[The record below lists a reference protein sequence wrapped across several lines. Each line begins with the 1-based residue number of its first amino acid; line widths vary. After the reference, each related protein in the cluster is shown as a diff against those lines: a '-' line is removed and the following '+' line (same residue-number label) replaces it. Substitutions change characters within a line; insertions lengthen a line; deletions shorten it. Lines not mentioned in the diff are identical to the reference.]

1 MSRQPR
7 TARLS
12 VWAAVRSWTFWS
24 NSSPMIGFVLL
35 VHLFA
40 GLLAV
45 RAVLTAHADFHAF
58 AWFLALLSLCLVF
71 EEGTTR
77 IEKLRFKLRSARHH
91 DMTSVW
97 TFAAAIVLIPALT
110 VPLVMVIQLHT
121 WHRYVKGRGGMPY
134 RTAFTG
140 SSIWIACVA
149 ARTVM
154 DLFGSHG
161 ALPRGPIAVLAVATA
176 MFVYTAVNTGLIYA
190 AVYIGSRPA
199 SPPPFLTMWAD
210 VYLEVATLCLAGLT
224 ALALLFQPWLTV
236 LVIPAMVI
244 MQRSVLSKEL
254 EEAATIDSKTGLLNA
269 LAWQQAA
276 SAELERSARDNKN
289 AAMLIVDMDN
299 FKLINDT
306 YGHLVGDAVLKAV
319 ADVLADELRGYDVL
333 GRFGGEEFVALLAD
347 VSALQALD
355 VSDRILS
362 RVRNLRVPAR
372 DPEPREVTGLSASIG
387 IACFPQQGSQ
397 VEDLLHTADAALYT
411 AKREGRD
418 RVEYSYISDKT
429 TNT

>member
-1 MSRQPR
+1 MPRDPR
-7 TARLS
+7 TAKMPVPTR
-12 VWAAVRSWTFWS
+12 VRSWNLWAT
-24 NSSPMIGFVLL
+24 SPAMVGYVLL
-35 VHLFA
+35 VHLVA
-40 GLLAV
+40 ALLAV
-45 RAVLTAHADFHAF
+45 RAVVTADADFHAF
-58 AWFLALLSLCLVF
+58 AWFGVLLILCLVF
-71 EEGTTR
+71 EEGTSR

-97 TFAAAIVLIPALT
+97 TFAAAIVLVPALT
-110 VPLVMVIQLHT
+110 VPLVMLIQLHT
-121 WHRYVKGRGGMPY
+121 WHRYVKARGGLPY

-140 SSIWIACVA
+140 STIWIACVC
-149 ARTVM
+149 ARGVM

-161 ALPRGPIAVLAVATA
+161 SLPRGPIAVLAVLTA
-176 MFVYTAVNTGLIYA
+176 MLVYTAVNTGLIYA
-190 AVYIGSRPA
+190 GVCILSRPA
-199 SPPPFLTMWAD
+199 TPPSFLTMWAD

-276 SAELERSARDNKN
+276 AAEIERTERDHKT
-289 AAMLIVDMDN
+289 AAMLIIDMDN

-306 YGHLVGDAVLKAV
+306 YGHLVGDSVLRAV
-319 ADVLADELRGYDVL
+319 ADVLVDELRGYDVI
-333 GRFGGEEFVALLAD
+333 GRFGGEEFVALLAG
-347 VSALQALD
+347 VSPLQALD
-355 VSDRILS
+355 ISDRILH
-362 RVRNLRVPAR
+362 RVRNLRVPSR
-372 DPEPREVTGLSASIG
+372 EPEPTEVSGLSASIG
-387 IACFPQQGSQ
+387 LACFPQQGRQ

-418 RVEYSYISDKT
+418 RVEYSYIADSTKL
-429 TNT
+429 